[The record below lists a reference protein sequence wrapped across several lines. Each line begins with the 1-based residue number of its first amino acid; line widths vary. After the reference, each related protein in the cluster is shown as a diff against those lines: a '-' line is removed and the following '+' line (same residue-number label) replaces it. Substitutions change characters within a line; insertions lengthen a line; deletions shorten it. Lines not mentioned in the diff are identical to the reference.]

1 MAENTEQMIALFGP
15 EAPQSPYKKQDTIKF
30 FDSESG
36 TEQQGLIT
44 WVTAAH
50 KDAACNVIPLTYVVW
65 VEGALFPCFVYPSDI
80 ITD

>member
-1 MAENTEQMIALFGP
+1 MANPDEQMVALFGP
-15 EAPQSPYKKQDTIKF
+15 AAAQSPYTKGETIRFKNAK
-30 FDSESG
+30 G
-36 TEQQGLIT
+36 TEQNGLIT